1 MIYLD
6 NAGTTPVLKECVDIV
21 KECLETDFYNPSAL
35 YSPSV
40 ELSRKIRTA
49 REEILTALR
58 GDGNL
63 VFTSSGSE
71 SDNTA
76 LFCTKKPNGSRIIV
90 SATEHPAV
98 YNCAMELLQRGYD
111 VVFCGVDEYGRVK
124 EDEFRSLINENTSLI
139 SIMHVNNETGCV
151 NDIKKL
157 CKIAKSI
164 KPGVLFHSDG
174 VQAVGKIKV
183 NLSDLGV
190 DLYSISGHK
199 IHAPKGIA
207 GLYIRAGVNIRPYI
221 FGGGQEGGLRSSTEN
236 VSGILSFAYALKQ
249 ATMKVNENADR
260 LFLLR
265 KKIIDGV
272 PSEFRVVDCPTQSP
286 YILYMAMPQ
295 VRGEVMLHSLEKY
308 GVYIGTGSACS
319 SKKTHK
325 RLPALLGFDKEYENG
340 TIRVSLNRFTSEND
354 IDYFIKCLNLEYNT
368 LKKYVRG

>member
-6 NAGTTPVLKECVDIV
+6 NAGTTPVLKECADIV
-21 KECLETDFYNPSAL
+21 KECLEKDFYNPSAL
-35 YSPSV
+35 YNPSV
-40 ELSRKIRTA
+40 ELSRKIKAA
-49 REEILTALR
+49 REDILTALR

-63 VFTSSGSE
+63 IFTSSGSE

-76 LFCTKKPNGSRIIV
+76 LFCTKKPNGSRIVV

-98 YNCAMELLQRGYD
+98 YNCAMELMQRGYD

-124 EDEFRSLINENTSLI
+124 EDEFRSLINDNTSLI

-183 NLSDLGV
+183 NLTDLGV
-190 DLYSISGHK
+190 DLYSVSGHK

-207 GLYIRAGVNIRPYI
+207 GLYIKSGVNIRPYI

-236 VSGILSFAYALKQ
+236 VGGILSFSYAIKQ
-249 ATMKVNENADR
+249 ATSKVAENAER
-260 LFLLR
+260 VASLR
-265 KKIIDGV
+265 QKIIDGV
-272 PSEFRVVDCPTQSP
+272 PSEFRVIDCPDHSP
-286 YILYMAMPQ
+286 YILYMAMPY

-308 GVYIGTGSACS
+308 GILIGTGSACS

-325 RLPALLGFDKEYENG
+325 RLPTLLGLGKEYENG
-340 TIRVSLNRFTSEND
+340 TIRVSMNRFTTEND
-354 IDYFIKCLNLEYNT
+354 IDYFINQLNLEYNT